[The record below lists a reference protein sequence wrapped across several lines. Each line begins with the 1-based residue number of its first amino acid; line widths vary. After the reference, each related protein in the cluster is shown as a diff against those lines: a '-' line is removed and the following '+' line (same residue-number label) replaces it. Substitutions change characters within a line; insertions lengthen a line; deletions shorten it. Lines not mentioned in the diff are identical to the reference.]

1 MGARA
6 KSAPV
11 PIRDKPATTEGG
23 PTVTERDP
31 MATEHGRETIARP
44 ATDPRA
50 VVAPMVATS
59 PTAASQAAHPEA
71 ADPTATDP
79 RASAPT
85 ATDHRASARL
95 DGPTTARAMTDPS
108 MPGVVTGQV
117 PTDDPTMGRRDMT
130 GELTSASAIALA
142 ARVHPGA
149 PGIATATPDRA
160 AGAATG
166 TGPTATGPGHPA
178 HRLRPRGSVR
188 AKRSSPADV
197 LWRRPLQLVG
207 RPGACW

>member
-1 MGARA
+1 MGAGT

-11 PIRDKPATTEGG
+11 PIRDKPATTERGPTVTERD

-79 RASAPT
+79 RASA
-85 ATDHRASARL
+85 RL

-117 PTDDPTMGRRDMT
+117 PTDDPTMGRHDMT

-197 LWRRPLQLVG
+197 LWRRRLQLVG